1 MVQVV
6 WTKRAIS
13 DLEGIRNYVAQD
25 RPMAADRLADKLFR
39 AGNALDEKPD
49 RGRRISGNRREL
61 THIRPFL
68 IRYRVKAGAVE
79 ILAVQHQARKPD

>member
-13 DLEGIRNYVAQD
+13 DLESIRTYVAQD

-39 AGNALDEKPD
+39 AGNALDQKSD

-61 THIRPFL
+61 THVRPYL
-68 IRYRVKAGAVE
+68 IRYRVKAEAVE
-79 ILAVQHQARKPD
+79 ILALRHQARKPG

>member
-13 DLEGIRNYVAQD
+13 DLESIRTYVAQD

-39 AGNALDEKPD
+39 AGNA
-49 RGRRISGNRREL
+49 
-61 THIRPFL
+61 
-68 IRYRVKAGAVE
+68 
-79 ILAVQHQARKPD
+79 